1 MNHAADLLPLWA
13 ALLIAFFLLLGAGL
27 TLIGSFGLF
36 SLPGFYD
43 RIHAPTLGTSWGTA
57 GIVIASI
64 IYFSV
69 VESQLVLHQLLIG
82 VFVTATTPVTLIL
95 LSRAAL
101 YRDRAENNPDV
112 PSLQSLENISQ
123 EPVPKKDFTT
133 THESVNAEKE

>member
-1 MNHAADLLPLWA
+1 MNHTADLPLWA

-36 SLPGFYD
+36 RLPGFYD

-69 VESQLVLHQLLIG
+69 AESQLVLHQLLIG

>member
-1 MNHAADLLPLWA
+1 MNHTADLPLWA

-36 SLPGFYD
+36 RLPGFYD